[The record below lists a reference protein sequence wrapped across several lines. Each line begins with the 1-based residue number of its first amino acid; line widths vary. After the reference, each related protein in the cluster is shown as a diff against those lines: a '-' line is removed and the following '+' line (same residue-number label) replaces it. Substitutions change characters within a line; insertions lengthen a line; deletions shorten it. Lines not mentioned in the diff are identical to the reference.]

1 MASLSS
7 SLSLASSPLVSNQN
21 KNVSE
26 TSKPSTITPSD
37 GKEEQTK
44 KLSSNSGLHLS
55 KPEDKHTDKQF
66 RLTQYMDFVKLYT
79 EVHKGMTAKKD
90 ANLVW
95 KEKIQKENTENLSM
109 GDYMEQLAL
118 LKTKKNLQNLKIES
132 QYDSGVEFTCAGADK
147 SVKVAGTFNNW
158 IPQSL
163 DYDND
168 GDFWAKYFNIPPG
181 CYTYKYV
188 VDGVWLHDPS
198 KETAD
203 DGTGNINNVVHVE
216 DKFTSK
222 LRQLREEI
230 TDLRKQL
237 EKPWFVEQTSYK
249 LCPLVD

>member
-1 MASLSS
+1 MASPSS
-7 SLSLASSPLVSNQN
+7 SLSLANPPMSNQL
-21 KNVSE
+21 KDISDKSE
-26 TSKPSTITPSD
+26 ASTTTSPDDDK
-37 GKEEQTK
+37 EQTD
-44 KLSSNSGLHLS
+44 KLSSTPGHHLP
-55 KPEDKHTDKQF
+55 KPEDKHMDKQF

-90 ANLVW
+90 ANLLW
-95 KEKIQKENTENLSM
+95 KEKIQQENTENLSM

-118 LKTKKNLQNLKIES
+118 LKTKKNLQNMKMKS
-132 QYDSGVEFTCAGADK
+132 QDDSSGVEFTCAGADK

-158 IPQSL
+158 VPQSL

-168 GDFWAKYFNIPPG
+168 GDFWAKYFIIPPG
-181 CYTYKYV
+181 SYTYKYV

-216 DKFTSK
+216 DKFTNK
-222 LRQLREEI
+222 LRQLREEMD
-230 TDLRKQL
+230 DLKKQL
-237 EKPWFVEQTSYK
+237 DKPWFVEQTNYK